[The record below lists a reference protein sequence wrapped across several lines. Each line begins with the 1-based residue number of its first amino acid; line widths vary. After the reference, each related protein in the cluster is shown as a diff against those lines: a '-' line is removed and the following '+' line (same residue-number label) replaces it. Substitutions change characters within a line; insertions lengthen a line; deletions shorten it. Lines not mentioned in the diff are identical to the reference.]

1 MRFNLGNFLK
11 KNARTLL
18 LVCVIIGIF
27 IVIFRFR
34 VKEGMMDQTVVNYIN
49 SLSTECNGVAIKN
62 VNSFKYAALVI
73 SLAKDVLK
81 ENSENREILRDVN
94 DFAGD
99 KKIDACFWVEL
110 EKDGNEEKYN
120 NFMEDISR
128 LEGFY
133 VNTPKGFTFREEYKD
148 LLTSI
153 GR

>member
-1 MRFNLGNFLK
+1 MRFNLGNFVK

-18 LVCVIIGIF
+18 LVFVIIGIF

-34 VKEGMMDQTVVNYIN
+34 VKEGMMDPTVVNYIN
-49 SLSTECNGVAIKN
+49 SLSTDCSGVAIKN

-99 KKIDACFWVEL
+99 NLIDACFWVDL
-110 EKDGNEEKYN
+110 EKDDNKEKYN

-133 VNTPKGFTFREEYKD
+133 VNTSKGFNFHEEYKVF
-148 LLTSI
+148 LKSI

>member
-34 VKEGMMDQTVVNYIN
+34 VKEGMDQNVVNNIN
-49 SLSTECNGVAIKN
+49 SLITTCHGVEVKN
-62 VNSFKYAALVI
+62 VKSFKYAALVI

-81 ENSENREILRDVN
+81 ENSENREIFRDVN
-94 DFAGD
+94 DFAEN
-99 KKIDACFWVEL
+99 KRIDACYWVEL
-110 EKDGNEEKYN
+110 EKDENKIKYN

-133 VNTPKGFTFREEYKD
+133 VNTSNGFNFREDYKD
-148 LLTSI
+148 FL
-153 GR
+153 